1 MNAPLSGIDVFVQV
15 VDARSFA
22 LAAERLRL
30 TRSAVAKTIARL
42 ENRLGTRLFH
52 RTTRSQR
59 LTEDGQAFYERCVRA
74 LAEIEEGAAALD
86 SGRRE
91 PGGLLRIS
99 APALFGRYCVAPA
112 LLSLSTNHAKL
123 NIDAS
128 FSDRL
133 VDLIDE
139 GYDLAVRIGSL
150 PDSSALASRRI
161 GVQTMSIYAAPSYLE
176 KNGRPNTLD
185 ELSRHRGIAYS
196 RSGSQTHWRLHGDD
210 GRMHEVAINTRL
222 RLDDLQAVVDAA
234 VAGHGLAWLPC
245 WLVSRYLP
253 GRELQ
258 VVFDGSRV
266 ASREIHAVWPQT
278 RFLPAKTR
286 AAIDI
291 LAAKVPERVA
301 SPMPGQ
307 CAWRGAASVPAKHD

>member
-1 MNAPLSGIDVFVQV
+1 MNAPLSGIDVFAQV

-30 TRSAVAKTIARL
+30 TRSAVAKAIARL

-74 LAEIEEGAAALD
+74 LAEIEAGAAALD

-99 APALFGRYCVAPA
+99 APVLFGRYCVAPA
-112 LLSLSTNHAKL
+112 LLSLSSNHAKL

-128 FSDRL
+128 FRDRL

-150 PDSSALASRRI
+150 PDSSTLASRRI
-161 GVQTMSIYAAPSYLE
+161 GVQSMSVCAAPSYLE
-176 KNGRPNTLD
+176 KHGRPDSLN

-196 RSGSQTHWRLHGDD
+196 RSGSQTHWRFHGDD
-210 GRMHEVAINTRL
+210 GRMHEVAIDTRL

-245 WLVSRYLP
+245 WLASRYLP
-253 GRELQ
+253 RRELQ
-258 VVFDGSRV
+258 VVFDESRV
-266 ASREIHAVWPQT
+266 ASREIHVVWPQT
-278 RFLPAKTR
+278 HFLPAKTR

-291 LAAKVPERVA
+291 LTAEVSGLVA
-301 SPMPGQ
+301 HGI
-307 CAWRGAASVPAKHD
+307 REF

>member
-1 MNAPLSGIDVFVQV
+1 MNAPLSGIDVFVRV
-15 VDARSFA
+15 VDAHSFS

-86 SGRRE
+86 SGRRK

-139 GYDLAVRIGSL
+139 GYDMAVRIGSL
-150 PDSSALASRRI
+150 PDSSTLASRRI
-161 GVQTMSIYAAPSYLE
+161 GVQTMSVCAAPSYLE
-176 KNGRPNTLD
+176 KNGRPNTLN
-185 ELSRHRGIAYS
+185 ELSSHRGIAYR

-291 LAAKVPERVA
+291 LTAEVPQRVA

>member
-1 MNAPLSGIDVFVQV
+1 MNAALSGIDVFVQA

-42 ENRLGTRLFH
+42 ESRLGTRLFH

-112 LLSLSTNHAKL
+112 LLSLSTNHPKL

-128 FSDRL
+128 FSHRL
-133 VDLIDE
+133 VDLIYE
-139 GYDLAVRIGSL
+139 GYDLAGRIRSFPDTPPLASPRIGL
-150 PDSSALASRRI
+150 P
-161 GVQTMSIYAAPSYLE
+161 
-176 KNGRPNTLD
+176 TL
-185 ELSRHRGIAYS
+185 S
-196 RSGSQTHWRLHGDD
+196 
-210 GRMHEVAINTRL
+210 
-222 RLDDLQAVVDAA
+222 
-234 VAGHGLAWLPC
+234 
-245 WLVSRYLP
+245 
-253 GRELQ
+253 
-258 VVFDGSRV
+258 
-266 ASREIHAVWPQT
+266 
-278 RFLPAKTR
+278 
-286 AAIDI
+286 
-291 LAAKVPERVA
+291 
-301 SPMPGQ
+301 
-307 CAWRGAASVPAKHD
+307 